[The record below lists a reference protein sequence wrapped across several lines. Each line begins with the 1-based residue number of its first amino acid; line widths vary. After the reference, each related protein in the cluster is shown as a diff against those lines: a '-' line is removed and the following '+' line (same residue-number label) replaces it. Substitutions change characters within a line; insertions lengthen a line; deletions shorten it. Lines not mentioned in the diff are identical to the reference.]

1 MNHPTSE
8 SDQLPSTRLTGGCEG
23 SPGSGLAERPGGS
36 LLGALKRLVAFSLY
50 YGFARHLPGSSRVYA
65 FGAGPLRRW
74 LARWLLDGVGRGV
87 NIEHGADFG
96 SGRGIRIGDR
106 SGLGVDCRVGGPLD
120 IGHQVMMAPGV
131 IILTRNHRF
140 DALDVPMIDQGYE
153 PGEGVVIEDDVWLC
167 TNVIILPGCRIGK
180 GAIVAAGAVVTKDV
194 PPYAIVGGN
203 PAKFIRQRGPGPA

>member
-1 MNHPTSE
+1 MNQPPSE
-8 SDQLPSTRLTGGCEG
+8 SGQRPSIRPAGGCEG
-23 SPGSGLAERPGGS
+23 PADLGPAQRPGESFLGS
-36 LLGALKRLVAFSLY
+36 LKRLFAFSLY
-50 YGFARHLPGSSRVYA
+50 YGFARHLPGSSRAYA
-65 FGAGPLRRW
+65 FGAGALRRG
-74 LARWLLDGVGRGV
+74 LGRWLLDDVGRAV

-96 SGRGIRIGDR
+96 SGKGIRIGDR

-120 IGHQVMMAPGV
+120 IGCHVMMAPGV

-140 DALDVPMIDQGYE
+140 DALDVPMMDQGYE

-203 PAKFIRQRGPGPA
+203 PAKFLRQRGQESA